1 MTPEIHDISV
11 LKLKLK
17 RTTGKPASFLVGAP
31 FSWDGGQG
39 VPPVAGFID
48 LIRERVAAEGSNFSV
63 ELEKRLDGVGAA
75 EQYQAA
81 MGFMFSVF
89 DADVVSEIVQ
99 GAVLSARKTGS
110 PPLDPSAGLDGDPKD
125 WNLSRGQRGL
135 ARLVKLDPDRFPGPV
150 MTTNFDPMIGLA
162 LAECGIRYHP
172 LTFPLEGSLNAPIC
186 VARDE
191 VNIFHLHGYWR
202 DSPTLHTPQQLEAK
216 RNQLQ
221 KSLEKHL
228 NQSNLVVMAYSGWD
242 DIFTA
247 ALAECLGSD
256 TFRGTVTWCFY
267 GSSPAEIREQ
277 NAALFEKFKGGIQQ
291 ERITFFHSV
300 NCHTFFDDLI
310 DDLGVDPATRSAVET
325 SPLAGWEV
333 ITKELLESLD
343 PLTGEEAVRFFDGAI
358 PTLRHAISP
367 LIPRLSHAATLVE
380 RIDQGLASTAAC
392 TMQIIR
398 AAGGEGKSTA
408 LLQATVTA
416 ATERD
421 CIVLHRP
428 STDAGLNPDVVASLD
443 PAHRWVLVADDAEG
457 LISDLWE
464 CAVRLHDAGRHN
476 VTFLLAARDADW
488 IAEKGDQKG
497 WNGRLNRLDD
507 LVLGGIEEGD
517 AELVVDAWSEQGDAG
532 LRGLMSEKSRDER
545 IKKLVAA
552 TRAQDV
558 KASEGSFF
566 GGLLDSRFS
575 ASALID
581 HVVTL
586 MEPLRD
592 RDIDGGTGTLYD
604 ALLYVANCHAV
615 GMPGL
620 DKRVLASICDLSVNR
635 VSTAITGALGRE
647 LGAAESRGHI
657 LTRHKRVAEAVTVAS
672 ETRFGSNLEDIWWVL
687 VEHTAR
693 LGRDGEVSREC
704 HGPIVHAGAKL
715 KRSLPHLLDE
725 DRRGEIGIAAA
736 EASRKF
742 LPERIDVI
750 IDLARALR
758 FAGYFQDAVDLH
770 ARELPKLKGKL
781 ELLKYIRGYF
791 YEWSTCAGNLRT
803 RQGSLADAWLAA
815 FSLSDSL
822 PPQVTIEDAKLT
834 CAGLGVAFENLLSG
848 VPDSAF
854 AKGRRAATHLGWETD
869 PDPRTAGYLERYQS
883 ELDEAGTPVPAD
895 IDEALVWLSEAALAA
910 HAELDDSLLGNLK
923 KNGWLT
929 FRRLRECLDKP

>member
-1 MTPEIHDISV
+1 
-11 LKLKLK
+11 
-17 RTTGKPASFLVGAP
+17 
-31 FSWDGGQG
+31 
-39 VPPVAGFID
+39 
-48 LIRERVAAEGSNFSV
+48 
-63 ELEKRLDGVGAA
+63 
-75 EQYQAA
+75 
-81 MGFMFSVF
+81 
-89 DADVVSEIVQ
+89 
-99 GAVLSARKTGS
+99 
-110 PPLDPSAGLDGDPKD
+110 
-125 WNLSRGQRGL
+125 
-135 ARLVKLDPDRFPGPV
+135 

>member
-1 MTPEIHDISV
+1 MTPEIHDLST

-31 FSWDGGQG
+31 FSWDEGRG
-39 VPPVAGFID
+39 VPPVGGFIE
-48 LIRERVAAEGSNFSV
+48 LIRKRVAAEGSSYS
-63 ELEKRLDGVGAA
+63 EDLEKRLEGAGAA
-75 EQYQAA
+75 GQYQAA
-81 MGFMFSVF
+81 MSFVYTVF

-99 GAVLSARKTGS
+99 DAVLSARKPGS
-110 PPLDPSAGLDGDPKD
+110 PVLDPTADFDGDPND
-125 WNLSRGQRGL
+125 WDLSRGQRGL
-135 ARLVKLDPDRFPGPV
+135 AHLVKLDPNRFPGPV
-150 MTTNFDPMIGLA
+150 FTTNFDPMIGLA
-162 LAECGIRYHP
+162 LQQQGIRYRP
-172 LTFPLEGSLNAPIC
+172 YTIPLEGSLNAPIS

-202 DSPTLHTPQQLEAK
+202 NSPTLHSPEQLEAK
-216 RNQLQ
+216 RQQLQ
-221 KSLEKHL
+221 ASLEKHL
-228 NQSNLVVMAYSGWD
+228 NQTNLVVMAYSGWD
-242 DIFTA
+242 DIFTS
-247 ALAECLGSD
+247 ALANCLSTD
-256 TFRGTVTWCFY
+256 TFSGTVTWCFY
-267 GSSPAEIREQ
+267 GNSPAEIREQ

-291 ERITFFHSV
+291 GRITFFHGV
-300 NCHTFFDDLI
+300 NCHTFLDELI
-310 DDLGVDPATRSAVET
+310 ADLGFDTPTRSAIES

-333 ITKELLESLD
+333 ITTERLD
-343 PLTGEEAVRFFDGAI
+343 NLTPLTGDEAVRFFDGAI

-367 LIPRLSHAATLVE
+367 LIPRLSQTARLVE
-380 RIDQGLASTAAC
+380 RIDQGLANTAAC
-392 TMQIIR
+392 TMQVVR

-408 LLQATVTA
+408 LLQAAVTA

-428 STDAGLNPDVVASLD
+428 STDAGLNPDVVASFD

-464 CAVRLHDAGRHN
+464 CAVRMHDAGRHN

-497 WNGRLNRLDD
+497 WNGRLTRLDD
-507 LVLGGIEEGD
+507 LVLGGINEGD

-558 KASEGSFF
+558 KAGDGSFF
-566 GGLLDSRFS
+566 GGLLDTRFS
-575 ASALID
+575 AAALLD

-620 DKRVLASICDLSVNR
+620 EKRVLASICDLPVNR
-635 VSTAITGALGRE
+635 VSTVITGQLGRE

-657 LTRHKRVAEAVTVAS
+657 LTRHRRVAEAVTVAS
-672 ETRFGSNLEDIWWVL
+672 ETRFGSNLEDIWDAL
-687 VEHTAR
+687 VEHIAR
-693 LGRDGEVSREC
+693 LGREEKDIGEC
-704 HGPIVHAGAKL
+704 FNWIIHAGSRL
-715 KRSLPHLLDE
+715 KRSLPSGLDD
-725 DRRGEIGIAAA
+725 DRRGAIAVEAA
-736 EASRKF
+736 YAAVKHQ
-742 LPERIDVI
+742 PEWLGVVV
-750 IDLARALR
+750 DLARALR
-758 FAGYFQDAVDLH
+758 LSGRPAEACKEMSDRLKTARGKQD
-770 ARELPKLKGKL
+770 
-781 ELLKYIRGYF
+781 LLRIIRGYF

-803 RQGSLADAWLAA
+803 RQGSLAGAWLAA

-822 PPQVTIEDAKLT
+822 PPEVTLERAKLS

-854 AKGRRAATHLGWETD
+854 AKGRRAATHLGWQTN
-869 PDPRTAGYLERYQS
+869 PDPRAAGYFERHQS

-895 IDEALVWLSEAALAA
+895 NDEALVWLSEAAQSA
-910 HAELDDSLLGNLK
+910 HAELDDALLRNLQ
-923 KNGWLT
+923 KNGRLT
-929 FRRLRECLDKP
+929 FKRLRECLDKP